1 MDLIREYWWL
11 IAVVVV
17 VLVLA
22 FILLRPK
29 QRVTLTDSA
38 PVRPHMTQRKRPPEG
53 RGLAGEAAAA
63 ASDVAGEVLG
73 VPVHRQLDG
82 DDDAADNLCRM
93 KGVGPKF
100 ADALHALGFNRFA
113 QLAHLTP
120 TEIERLDNQLGAFR
134 GRITRDRVVEQADYL
149 SRGDRDGFEQK
160 FGKL

>member
-1 MDLIREYWWL
+1 MDLIREYWWV
-11 IAVVVV
+11 IALVV
-17 VLVLA
+17 VLVVV
-22 FILLRPK
+22 FVLLRPK

-38 PVRPHMTQRKRPPEG
+38 PVRPHMAQKKRPAEG

-63 ASDVAGEVLG
+63 ASDVAGEVFG

-82 DDDAADNLCRM
+82 DKDPADNLCRL

-100 ADALHALGFNRFA
+100 ADALHALGFNRFD

-120 TEIERLDNQLGAFR
+120 TEIERLDARLGTFA

-149 SRGDRDGFEQK
+149 ARGDTDGFEQK